1 MMSGVLRALLTLALV
16 AACGAVIMYLP
27 GLLSGRLGEF
37 QQVVTVAAVIAYLSF
52 VGIIEARLR
61 G

>member
-1 MMSGVLRALLTLALV
+1 MTAGVLRAILTLALIS
-16 AACGAVIMYLP
+16 ACGAIIMYLP

-37 QQVVTVAAVIAYLSF
+37 PQVVTVAAVIAFLSF

>member
-1 MMSGVLRALLTLALV
+1 MTAGVLRAILTLALI
-16 AACGAVIMYLP
+16 AACGAIIMYLP

-37 QQVVTVAAVIAYLSF
+37 QQVVTVAAVIAFLSF

>member
-1 MMSGVLRALLTLALV
+1 MSGVLRALLTLALV
-16 AACGAVIMYLP
+16 AVCGAIIMYLP
-27 GLLSGRLGEF
+27 GLLSGLGEF
-37 QQVVTVAAVIAYLSF
+37 PQVVTVAAVIAFLSL

>member
-1 MMSGVLRALLTLALV
+1 MSGVLRALLTLVLV
-16 AACGAVIMYLP
+16 AVCGAVIMYLP

-37 QQVVTVAAVIAYLSF
+37 PQVVTVAAVIILLSL